1 MNYYLRYP
9 GDYSRDTGL
18 LSLAEHGAYGV
29 LLDHYYSTEAPLPA
43 AMEQL
48 CRLARAM
55 SEIEQCAVASV
66 ADKFFP
72 LATDGFRHNKRAD
85 KEILSLNIRRE
96 IAATN
101 GKKGGRPRG
110 PDTDSETNWDI
121 SGKAKN
127 NPKDTESETK
137 TGTQTESGQKALHS
151 PFLGVTDIQNSEKDT
166 LAPGIG
172 NRKKTNRVTSNAQD
186 SRGTWFDE
194 FKALYPKRAGG
205 DYNWP
210 GTLKAAAARQRED
223 HTTQEFIDGARRYAA
238 YIRATGAEGS
248 QYVKQASTFLGP
260 SKHFLTDWTP
270 PAGKADRRLN
280 SNLTAAEEFM
290 RRTEPTDETI

>member
-29 LLDHYYSTEAPLPA
+29 LLDHYYSTETPLPA
-43 AMEQL
+43 DTEKL

-55 SEIEQCAVASV
+55 SEIEQSAVASV

-72 LATDGFRHNKRAD
+72 VGADGLRHNKRAD
-85 KEILSLNIRRE
+85 KEILSLNIKRE

-110 PDTDSETNWDI
+110 PDTNSGTNWDS
-121 SGKAKN
+121 SGKAAGN
-127 NPKDTESETK
+127 QEDPKSETDK
-137 TGTQTESGQKALHS
+137 VSHSESGQKALHS
-151 PFLGVTDIQNSEKDT
+151 PFLGISDSENSDKDT
-166 LAPGIG
+166 PTSDIG
-172 NRKKTNRVTSNAQD
+172 NPRKTNQVNGKSQD
-186 SRGTWFDE
+186 SRGTWFEE

-210 GTLKAAAARQRED
+210 GALKAASARLRED
-223 HTTQEFIDGARRYAA
+223 HTTQQFIEGARRYAA
-238 YIRATGAEGS
+238 YIRATCAEGT

-260 SKHFLTDWTP
+260 SKHFLTEWTP
-270 PAGKADRRLN
+270 PKNKAEARLDA
-280 SNLTAAEEFM
+280 NLSEMNKFLSEGA
-290 RRTEPTDETI
+290 P